1 MEAKKDSLQ
10 ISVCLSG
17 FRGIASVSLVLG
29 YLWLQGKKN
38 SQPCLESFS
47 LYYRALLKNIW
58 LSSKIFLVFLCLEF
72 LCGLAA
78 PKFFMAAS
86 HILIGSP
93 CGNLGEIFLEF
104 VSNSQCQYSIDYP
117 R

>member
-1 MEAKKDSLQ
+1 MAFVEAKKDSLQ

-38 SQPCLESFS
+38 SQPCLESFG
-47 LYYRALLKNIW
+47 LYYTALLKNIW

-104 VSNSQCQYSIDYP
+104 VSNS
-117 R
+117 